1 MNENLLK
8 VFSSYCNAEIENL
21 KNNELYIK
29 LQNLVNKLKYN
40 LVCEYGK
47 ELDNAKSN
55 DLYLSITV
63 FNDKNEMIEIFDE
76 GFLTASTKL
85 VEVDKKERCN
95 FFSWK
100 DEEFIEELNSII
112 QELEKIIT
120 KNIILNITNNH

>member
-95 FFSWK
+95 FFLGK
-100 DEEFIEELNSII
+100 MRNL
-112 QELEKIIT
+112 L
-120 KNIILNITNNH
+120 KN